1 MSRKRERR
9 EARRNKANESFTIR
23 GRRDAQGR
31 LLEYSW
37 TGSCEPDISALFK

>member
-1 MSRKRERR
+1 MSRKRERKA
-9 EARRNKANESFTIR
+9 ARRNKANVTFCIR

-37 TGSCEPDISALFK
+37 TGATEPDLSGAFK